1 MFRFFLVLKYWI
13 CLVFLVKKKIVW
25 LFRLL
30 MCEKIWRKKKKS
42 YLFIYYK
49 NMGRNILSIKIIIV
63 VLIIN
68 MFFNYLLFIN
78 IVIGYFYVYVFYR
91 N

>member
-1 MFRFFLVLKYWI
+1 
-13 CLVFLVKKKIVW
+13 
-25 LFRLL
+25 
-30 MCEKIWRKKKKS
+30 
-42 YLFIYYK
+42 
-49 NMGRNILSIKIIIV
+49 MGRNILNIKIIIV

-78 IVIGYFYVYVFYR
+78 IVIGYFYVYVFYK

>member
-1 MFRFFLVLKYWI
+1 
-13 CLVFLVKKKIVW
+13 
-25 LFRLL
+25 
-30 MCEKIWRKKKKS
+30 
-42 YLFIYYK
+42 
-49 NMGRNILSIKIIIV
+49 MGRNILSIKIIIV

-78 IVIGYFYVYVFYR
+78 IVIGYFYVYVFYK